1 MVLESDTLVECDFD
15 QQFGRVDRRRSAK
28 EPKELQMSTAIVQQN
43 KWRKRIWR
51 FAITGTLMGVSF
63 VVGAAITAYLAFRLL
78 LPVAATGMT
87 MGMVGL
93 ASASAHAT
101 TSALYSGDSAT
112 RLAVLT
118 QLQQTIE
125 AQPTMTFDDQ
135 ATAWLLPAVEQCKTD
150 VDPEV
155 VLLAEDLA
163 KNIKDRSTPPAM

>member
-1 MVLESDTLVECDFD
+1 
-15 QQFGRVDRRRSAK
+15 
-28 EPKELQMSTAIVQQN
+28 MSTAVVQQN

-51 FAITGTLMGVSF
+51 LTITGTLMGVSF

-101 TSALYSGDSAT
+101 TSALYPGDSAT

-125 AQPTMTFDDQ
+125 SQPTMTFDDQ

-150 VDPEV
+150 EDPEV
-155 VLLAEDLA
+155 VLLAEELA
-163 KNIKDRSTPPAM
+163 KSIKDRGAPPEM